1 MSNKV
6 SYAKLNLKVN
16 NTVKT
21 FKFMDNEVEVLN
33 YLPIEDKY
41 DLIMIALQKSEED
54 GIYNELKLDMYFHL
68 YLVFM
73 YTNLSFTD
81 KQRLD
86 EEKIYDHLK
95 SSGILDQVLE
105 NIPSNEYN
113 TLLTFEEELVKTY
126 TEYNCSIVSLVQ
138 SLIHD
143 LPAQAEAANQI
154 VENFDK
160 NKFKEV
166 IEFAKE
172 ANGGRDI
179 K

>member
-1 MSNKV
+1 MAKI
-6 SYAKLNLKVN
+6 SYASLKLKTDE
-16 NTVKT
+16 TVKT
-21 FKFMDNEVEVLN
+21 FKYKENEIEVLQ
-33 YLPIEDKY
+33 YLPIEDKMSF
-41 DLIMIALQKSEED
+41 LSIVLQQSLEN
-54 GIYNELKLDMYFHL
+54 GIYNPIKLDMYFHL